1 MLGSRLSAEQILKDV
16 EQRIKSVEEE
26 LNVSG
31 AIVVAE
37 GRPSCSECMKI
48 EVDTIEDFQKVLAA
62 LVRQG
67 IAMGT
72 LPILVLVRKTSNSI
86 AVYGVDMCNQVIAS
100 LELELRY

>member
-1 MLGSRLSAEQILKDV
+1 VSAEQILRGIEELVK
-16 EQRIKSVEEE
+16 KVEEE
-26 LNVSG
+26 LNIAG

-37 GRPSCSECMKI
+37 GRPSCSECLKI
-48 EVDTIEDFQKVLAA
+48 EVDTMEDFEKVLAA

-72 LPILVLVRKTSNSI
+72 LPILLLVRRTSNSI
-86 AVYGVDMCNQVIAS
+86 AVYGVDICNQVIAS